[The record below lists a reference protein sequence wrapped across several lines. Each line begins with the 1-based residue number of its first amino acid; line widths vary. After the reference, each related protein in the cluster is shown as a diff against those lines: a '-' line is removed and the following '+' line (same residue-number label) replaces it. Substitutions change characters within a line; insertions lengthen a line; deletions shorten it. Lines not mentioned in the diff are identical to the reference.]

1 MAVSDEGVADIAV
14 LLPEPDRHAWHCLS
28 MRSFLI
34 VCLVLLGVGYVIGV
48 PVFLQRD
55 DDPLPK
61 SADAV
66 VVLAGS
72 DDRLVAGEALVG
84 GGIAPTLVVSTERSR
99 RNPHRD
105 RLCRLKEPAV
115 ICVYPGRFG
124 TVSEAK
130 AVSRLAAERG
140 WNTVVVVTSRYTLF
154 RADRTLQRCGDYRV
168 VEYGVDEPWWRNA
181 IGVPLEWIKLAVSET
196 VRRNC

>member
-1 MAVSDEGVADIAV
+1 MRKLLVVGLVV
-14 LLPEPDRHAWHCLS
+14 LGL
-28 MRSFLI
+28 
-34 VCLVLLGVGYVIGV
+34 GYVVGV

-61 SADAV
+61 RADAV
-66 VVLAGS
+66 VVLAGP
-72 DDRLVAGEALVG
+72 DDRLVAAEALVG
-84 GGIAPTLVVSTERSR
+84 GGIAPTLVISTERSR
-99 RNPHRD
+99 ESPQRD
-105 RLCRLKEPAV
+105 RLCRLGEPAV

-130 AVSRLAAERG
+130 AVSRLAAEHS
-140 WNTVVVVTSRYTLF
+140 WDTVVVVTSRYNLF

-196 VRRNC
+196 VRRGC